1 MRKQSYFQ
9 PGQTILLR
17 ELWQGNVWSARPA
30 IVVQDEPELIILYI
44 PAGTGT
50 NWKRAIALD
59 GTPATIENRLR
70 SGWLLEDVEWLG
82 FDLLRMTIP
91 GANYSVLIFWNTDDG
106 SLQRWYINLEDPLR
120 RTALGFD
127 YIDQL
132 LDIIA
137 TPDLTSWHWEDED
150 ELEEAIS
157 LGLISSARADALR
170 REGEKAIAWLQSGNS
185 PFNGWEKWRP
195 DPLWQIPVLPE
206 GWDTID

>member
-1 MRKQSYFQ
+1 MREQPHFK

-17 ELWQGNVWSARPA
+17 EIWQNRVWSARPG
-30 IVVQDEPELIILYI
+30 IVVQDTPELMVFYI

-50 NWKRAIALD
+50 NWKRAVALD
-59 GTPATIENRLR
+59 GTPATIENRLW
-70 SGWLLEDVEWLG
+70 SGWLLEDVELLG

-91 GANYSVLIFWNTDDG
+91 GANYSVLIFWNTEDG
-106 SLQRWYINLEDPLR
+106 AQQRWYINLEKPLQ

-150 ELEEAIS
+150 ELKQAIS
-157 LGLISSARADALR
+157 LGFISSARADSLR
-170 REGEKAIAWLQSGNS
+170 SEGEKVIAWLQSGKS
-185 PFNGWEKWRP
+185 PFNGWEKWRS
-195 DPLWQIPVLPE
+195 DPSWAVPVLPK
-206 GWDTID
+206 GWDTI